1 MADVA
6 DTADFM
12 ASALFRRDIVDM
24 VDMADTADLMANILA
39 RYRRE
44 ADTSEPR
51 RLEICPRRIGKISK
65 LEQRLLGRRWAWQ
78 LFVLPLSEIAR
89 VLVPFNHV
97 ARFIVNANHGIV

>member
-1 MADVA
+1 MA
-6 DTADFM
+6 
-12 ASALFRRDIVDM
+12 
-24 VDMADTADLMANILA
+24 DMADTADLMANTLA

-78 LFVLPLSEIAR
+78 LFVLPFSENR
-89 VLVPFNHV
+89 VSGYERCRGGAHFMRGFYNCG
-97 ARFIVNANHGIV
+97 AF